1 MNLRAGGEMLADI
14 YIFGIISVGTVLFL
28 AVDKI
33 EPNRRY
39 ASVLKFLIIFVS
51 VAAIARRLVP

>member
-1 MNLRAGGEMLADI
+1 MSVFM
-14 YIFGIISVGTVLFL
+14 YVFGICVVAAILLV

-39 ASVLKFLIIFVS
+39 ASVLKFLIIVVS
-51 VAAIARRLVP
+51 VAAVARRLAP